1 MCCTAGGPSPSAISA
16 TLWWQVPRVPTTSV
30 LGGGG
35 GTTQII
41 LCSLVEENFKGEKNM
56 STLCNKSARCYAIL
70 LLLNKS

>member
-16 TLWWQVPRVPTTSV
+16 TLWWQVPRVPSTSV

-41 LCSLVEENFKGEKNM
+41 LCSLAEENFKGEKKYKYFM
-56 STLCNKSARCYAIL
+56 Q
-70 LLLNKS
+70 